1 MMMNK
6 FLNTLRAVK
15 NSFLFLSLTILVL
28 LTAVA
33 INRSFSPVDLTDLE
47 TSFLNFDSYA
57 IRGSDGHDKAE
68 AVGLSI
74 DVVFCGSVCANQRAS
89 RFKPGGI
96 MKNLINPILSLTLL
110 ALCTTASTGCI
121 IIIEP
126 EEPPHGP
133 ILDVPEPDIKPCHTL
148 AGECNDGFEMVSM
161 GEDINGC
168 PILSCEPISS
178 ATCEDDGDCE
188 RPDQVCLPD
197 PECAS
202 SDDCLNICQT
212 FTPPPPTPPPPR
224 RPTRRS

>member
-1 MMMNK
+1 
-6 FLNTLRAVK
+6 
-15 NSFLFLSLTILVL
+15 
-28 LTAVA
+28 
-33 INRSFSPVDLTDLE
+33 
-47 TSFLNFDSYA
+47 
-57 IRGSDGHDKAE
+57 
-68 AVGLSI
+68 
-74 DVVFCGSVCANQRAS
+74 
-89 RFKPGGI
+89 
-96 MKNLINPILSLTLL
+96 MKNLINPVLSLTLL

-148 AGECNDGFEMVSM
+148 AGECDDGFEMVSM

-212 FTPPPPTPPPPR
+212 FTPPPPTPPVVEDLCQDVECEAGYTCVVETHVSPVTGER
-224 RPTRRS
+224 TERAACLAEDEVDEEEETRVCYSDSDCGENERCAYPGEESFDEDTNCMFVEEGVCVSTLI